1 MSKTTR
7 SWREAE
13 FVNVREAAEILR
25 RSRGSIYD
33 LMRRGDLSGIIAGGR
48 TLVRVSTVAKLL
60 DEAPAYVP
68 STERRRGIPAG
79 ARLELAR

>member
-1 MSKTTR
+1 MAHTQR

-33 LMRRGDLSGIIAGGR
+33 MMRRRELNGVIAGGR
-48 TLVRVSTVAKLL
+48 TLVAVASIVQLL
-60 DEAPAYVP
+60 EEAPAYVP
-68 STERRRGIPAG
+68 SSERRRGIPAE
-79 ARLELAR
+79 ASFDLV